1 MTDKIEKALQL
12 EKVNGAKVLLTE
24 EYQRQDKAE
33 WLATKQAEY
42 DTLFKTVL
50 VEEPE
55 QLNDDGE
62 IIVEAKSY
70 YEYVEDCVS
79 FDDWL
84 NETKVV
90 SSVEYNTEDDYDED
104 AWGINWSDLDE
115 TVRLDFLEQVKSP
128 EVTELVRPYTAPD
141 VTERVNTYLAP
152 TLRKL
157 WKEDRQKQVENIVVT
172 TDVGDWDGDETSQTR
187 MARAISVMTSTDKT
201 TWILADNSVVSVTK
215 AQIKEALKL
224 AGEAQTALWMQQ

>member
-12 EKVNGAKVLLTE
+12 GKVKGAKVLLAE
-24 EYQRQDKAE
+24 EYQRQEKAA

-55 QLNDDGE
+55 QLNEEGE
-62 IIVEAKSY
+62 PVVEAKSY

-79 FDDWL
+79 FTNWL

-90 SSVEYNTEDDYDED
+90 SEAVEEVTEPSENGEYEVVV
-104 AWGINWSDLDE
+104 
-115 TVRLDFLEQVKSP
+115 TPYKP

-141 VTERVNTYLAP
+141 VTDRVDAYLAP

-157 WKEDRQKQVENIVVT
+157 WKEDRAKKVDNIVVT
-172 TDVGDWDGDETSQTR
+172 TNVGDWNGCEPSQTR

-201 TWILADNSVVSVTK
+201 TWVLADNSVVSVTK
-215 AQIKEALKL
+215 AQLKEALKL
-224 AGEAQTALWMQQ
+224 AGEAQTALWVQK

>member
-12 EKVNGAKVLLTE
+12 GKVKGAKVLLTE

-42 DTLFKTVL
+42 DALFKTVL

-55 QLNDDGE
+55 QLNEDGE
-62 IIVEAKSY
+62 PIVEAKSY

-84 NETKVV
+84 NETKVISEV
-90 SSVEYNTEDDYDED
+90 VEEVTEPSED
-104 AWGINWSDLDE
+104 GEYEVVI
-115 TVRLDFLEQVKSP
+115 TPYQP
-128 EVTELVRPYTAPD
+128 EVTELVRPYEAPD
-141 VTERVNTYLAP
+141 TTDRVNAYLAP

-157 WKEDRQKQVENIVVT
+157 WKEDRQKQVNNIVVT
-172 TDVGDWDGDETSQTR
+172 TDVGDWDGDEVAQTR
-187 MARAISVMTSTDKT
+187 MARAISVMTDTDET
-201 TWILADNSVVSVTK
+201 LWILKDNSVASVTK